1 MKNKITA
8 YDITLISILACF
20 IIITGSIKIPIG
32 LPGAEFQLSA
42 PIAVAIAAVFGFKRY
57 LIAGIIASIIMF
69 LLGLHTIVNVEIS
82 MIFRITV
89 GLILVIFGRRLPVV
103 ALAGP
108 IGTATARYG
117 LSLTLDVPFLAL
129 LIPTIPGMIITA
141 IAAWPLKQLM
151 ERVYEKVGPKI
162 YAKKPV

>member
-1 MKNKITA
+1 M
-8 YDITLISILACF
+8 
-20 IIITGSIKIPIG
+20 KIPMG

-42 PIAVAIAAVFGFKRY
+42 PIAVPIAAVFGFKRY
-57 LIAGIIASIIMF
+57 LMAGIIASIIMF

-89 GLILVIFGRRLPVV
+89 GLILVIFGKRLPVV
-103 ALAGP
+103 VLAGP
-108 IGTATARYG
+108 IGTTAARFG
-117 LSLTLDVPFLAL
+117 LALTLDVPFLAL

-151 ERVYEKVGPKI
+151 ERVYEKVGYKAH
-162 YAKKPV
+162 AKTPV